1 MRKIIILM
9 ISLCLISST
18 VFAGNGTKSALFL
31 RMPTSAVVAGLAG
44 AYTSQTNDINSIYAN
59 AAGLGFVENKQ
70 FTFMHNNYFQDLN
83 YNYLAYSQPVKTLDG
98 VLGLNVSMFDA
109 GDFRKTLIA
118 TGVTY
123 TDIGSFDARDLEVG
137 VSYGK
142 KVNDNFNFGAKLK
155 YISSKIDDSKATAFA
170 TDFGVIYD
178 YDKLAKLGFTIKNL
192 GAKLKYQ
199 REKESL
205 PIEYRLGVSTD
216 FELNKDIKLLP
227 AIDLVYP
234 DNESLSVNIGAEVNY
249 INSLFIRLGYDSA
262 IDAGSGVSCG
272 LGFKVKALSIDY
284 AFTSYDSLGDGHRI
298 SLTLKY

>member
-1 MRKIIILM
+1 MKKIISLI
-9 ISLCLISST
+9 IILCLISSV

-31 RMPTSAVVAGLAG
+31 RMPTSAVIAGLAG

-83 YNYLAYSQPVKTLDG
+83 YNYLAYSQPIKALYG
-98 VLGLNVSMFDA
+98 VFGLNVVMFDA

-123 TDIGSFDARDLEVG
+123 TDVGAFDARDLEVG

-142 KVNDNFNFGAKLK
+142 KINNNFNFGAKLK

-170 TDFGVIYD
+170 TDLGIIYD
-178 YDKLAKLGFTIKNL
+178 YEKLAKFGFTIKNL
-192 GAKLKYQ
+192 GTKLKYES
-199 REKESL
+199 EKESL

-216 FELNKDIKLLP
+216 LELSKDVKLTP
-227 AIDLVYP
+227 AADLVCP
-234 DNESLSVNIGAEVNY
+234 DKEDLSVNLGAELNYVNAM
-249 INSLFIRLGYDSA
+249 FIRFGYDSA
-262 IDAGSGVSCG
+262 IDIGNGISCG
-272 LGFKVKALSIDY
+272 IGFKINNLSFDY
-284 AFTSYDSLGDGHRI
+284 AFTGYSSLGDAHRI